1 MKSKRCIYCGIEFS
15 TVQKQTIDHIFP
27 LMTDGQPTQKMVL
40 CYQNLGLC
48 CSACNSSKSNK
59 CHEQWMLNKQYS
71 TNRLVL
77 INEQVDLVPTFSDEI
92 YQLILMK
99 YKTFM
104 TNHLHNLKELVL
116 LQLHFSYKTK
126 RTHNYIIILENEKP
140 DDKRI
145 ESNEPE
151 IFLYIPIQSV
161 QNLFGKVCE
170 KIRETPNQRLKRTR
184 RADSLYRLT
193 YGADSC
199 FPFLFE
205 HV

>member
-1 MKSKRCIYCGIEFS
+1 MKTSVRLKYCSKNTLHSRKSSIQYYVANSLHRLYTPQEYLQEGHNDLMKSKRCIYCGIEFS

-116 LQLHFSYKTK
+116 L
-126 RTHNYIIILENEKP
+126 
-140 DDKRI
+140 
-145 ESNEPE
+145 
-151 IFLYIPIQSV
+151 
-161 QNLFGKVCE
+161 
-170 KIRETPNQRLKRTR
+170 
-184 RADSLYRLT
+184 
-193 YGADSC
+193 
-199 FPFLFE
+199 
-205 HV
+205 